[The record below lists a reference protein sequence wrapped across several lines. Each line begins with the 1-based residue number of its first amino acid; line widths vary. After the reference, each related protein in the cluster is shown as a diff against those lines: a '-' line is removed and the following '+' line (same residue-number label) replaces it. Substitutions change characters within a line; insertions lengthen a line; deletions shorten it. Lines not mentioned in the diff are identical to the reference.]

1 MTTFL
6 LLTFALLLDAY
17 AGEPRWL
24 WSRIPH
30 PAVIMGSAIESLDNA
45 LNKSSG
51 ARPEGTIA
59 ILLLVTGAGIIGW
72 IISLLGPLVS
82 ILGVAVLLAQK
93 SLIDHVRA
101 VSNGLRQSEMS
112 GSQALARIV
121 GRDVNQLTPPETA
134 RAAIESLAENFSDGV
149 IAPAFWFLIAGFPGI
164 LVYKTVNTADS
175 MIGYRTTRYA
185 TFGWATARL
194 DDFLNWIPAR
204 YCGVTHRFSWTVYK
218 KMELYSHGRS
228 TSQISKCRLARG
240 YCGLILFRSHW
251 LDPRSYNGKIQDLAW
266 LNGKARHDLDS
277 VDIDAAIFLIWRA
290 WGLGLVITI
299 LGRRT
304 FMDILKQFVLI
315 ATLGLL
321 PLKTE
326 AQCGGPFKAFKEG
339 LKSEAVS
346 LGISAKTADMFLSS
360 VPARQKLCL
369 GQTKHKEYSKNPSLI
384 FHDV

>member
-45 LNKSSG
+45 LNKSSE

-175 MIGYRTTRYA
+175 MIGYRTTQYA

-204 YCGVTHRFSWTVYK
+204 IAALLIALAGQSTKKWNYIVMDAVRHRSPNAGWPEAAVAHS
-218 KMELYSHGRS
+218 LS
-228 TSQISKCRLARG
+228 IALAG
-240 YCGLILFRSHW
+240 
-251 LDPRSYNGKIQDLAW
+251 PRSYNGKMQDLAW

-299 LGRRT
+299 LAG
-304 FMDILKQFVLI
+304 
-315 ATLGLL
+315 GLL
-321 PLKTE
+321 W
-326 AQCGGPFKAFKEG
+326 
-339 LKSEAVS
+339 
-346 LGISAKTADMFLSS
+346 
-360 VPARQKLCL
+360 
-369 GQTKHKEYSKNPSLI
+369 I
-384 FHDV
+384 F